1 MNLVKRFPK
10 QISSQNDSLYLIFSS
25 SPTERLVNLKCSTYA
40 PNERTVIVEV
50 VVLGPAV
57 PVVLV
62 LIVEAGAPEH
72 GPPPTSLLGLH
83 LPPRYFDTQD
93 YQSEYQEL
101 CWCLHVI
108 IMDTG
113 PAMI

>member
-25 SPTERLVNLKCSTYA
+25 SPPERLVDLKCSLYA

-50 VVLGPAV
+50 DVLGPAV

-72 GPPPTSLLGLH
+72 GPPPASLLGLH
-83 LPPRYFDTQD
+83 LYP
-93 YQSEYQEL
+93 
-101 CWCLHVI
+101 
-108 IMDTG
+108 G
-113 PAMI
+113 